1 MEFLFFITFI
11 LAFLF
16 CITIIRFKKLQSLI
30 NSYTTS
36 LMLFFYVI
44 CFRLFAFA
52 FLPKTE
58 NPPASSLNGS
68 EWFSSFVL
76 VSILFFS
83 YVLGFFI
90 AYVIKKETR
99 TFVFVLMF
107 SMFAVPLSIFY
118 FNIVYFIPFL
128 IIFDFLLRKTYKY
141 YKTDNKK
148 EHS

>member
-1 MEFLFFITFI
+1 MEILFFITFI

-90 AYVIKKETR
+90 AYVIKKN
-99 TFVFVLMF
+99 FCFCLNVFYVC
-107 SMFAVPLSIFY
+107 SSIIY
-118 FNIVYFIPFL
+118 FLFQHCLFHPFL
-128 IIFDFLLRKTYKY
+128 NNLRFLV
-141 YKTDNKK
+141 K
-148 EHS
+148 ENL